1 ASIRYDKN
9 ENFAGQ
15 FSPRIS
21 GVYTVAEDHNIR
33 ASFQHGFR
41 IPTTQ
46 NQYIDLL
53 TPQARLIGG
62 LPLFRNKYNM
72 IENPVYSLTELATG
86 AAPNPYQF
94 KEWEPERV
102 ETYEIGYKSL
112 INEKL
117 FLDMFYYYNRF
128 LTFEGSAVLVQKR
141 NPEGPMTDL
150 ADPTKRTVY
159 SMPMNAEQTVK
170 NSGWGLGADYLIGKG
185 YIVTG
190 NITRNVLLNRDELR
204 EKDPAFITAF
214 NSPEYRIN
222 AGFLN

>member
-1 ASIRYDKN
+1 
-9 ENFAGQ
+9 
-15 FSPRIS
+15 
-21 GVYTVAEDHNIR
+21 
-33 ASFQHGFR
+33 
-41 IPTTQ
+41 
-46 NQYIDLL
+46 
-53 TPQARLIGG
+53 
-62 LPLFRNKYNM
+62 
-72 IENPVYSLTELATG
+72 
-86 AAPNPYQF
+86 
-94 KEWEPERV
+94 
-102 ETYEIGYKSL
+102 
-112 INEKL
+112 
-117 FLDMFYYYNRF
+117 F

-222 AGFLN
+222 AGFLNRNVSRTGWGFGLTFRHQTSMLWNAAIAPMEANIRGATIIPAYSTFDAQVSKTLPAFKSVVKLGGTNIGNKLYTTGWGNPAVGGMYYLSIVFDQLLN